1 MRRELDLV
9 TIVGGA
15 VGVLLVV
22 IGLVALARTGFALDA
37 LTTATASVGP
47 FDRTPLMAI
56 VEVVLGVAVIGA
68 SLSADRGGLLAVGI
82 LTLVFG
88 LVVVIEPGAF
98 VAALGAGSTTGIL
111 YVLIGIACLLA
122 GFLLRSAG
130 TYVRERT
137 VVH

>member
-1 MRRELDLV
+1 MRREMDVV
-9 TIVGGA
+9 TAIGGA

>member
-1 MRRELDLV
+1 MRRELDFV
-9 TIVGGA
+9 TIVGSA

-22 IGLVALARTGFALDA
+22 IGLVALARTGFAFYA
-37 LTTATASVGP
+37 LTTATAAVGP
-47 FDRTPLMAI
+47 FERTPLMAL
-56 VEVVLGVAVIGA
+56 VEVVLGIAVIGA

-88 LVVVIEPGAF
+88 LVVVIEPQAF
-98 VAALGAGSTTGIL
+98 VSALGAGATTGVL

-122 GFLLRSAG
+122 GFLLRRPG

-137 VVH
+137 VVD